1 MNLETLLYL
10 IWYGVQLMIGFN
22 LIWPLLLYGL
32 YLIRRRRSNTDQGA
46 MFPQGDYA
54 VIVTAYEQT
63 TMIPAVVDSLL
74 RLDHDQFMIY
84 VVADKCDVSSLRF
97 TDNRVVVLRPEE
109 VLAGNVKSHF
119 YAIDRFVRPHNRL
132 TIIDSDNLVEPTYL
146 TELDKS
152 FSRGFK
158 AVQGVRKAKN
168 TDSIFAYLDAARDL
182 YYHFYDGKILF
193 GSGSSATLAGS
204 GMAFTVDFYKE
215 CLLGKTIEGAG
226 FDKVLQYEIV
236 KRGERICFNES
247 AVVFD
252 QKTSHATQLVAQR
265 SRWINTWFKYF
276 TYGFS
281 LVKLGWAR
289 WNNNQFLFGTVLL
302 RPPLFVFLILSVLF
316 LVINWIMGS
325 VVSWIWLAGLVLFV
339 VGFFLSLYVSGA
351 ERGIYRA
358 LVNVPSFMFYQVLA
372 LMKSKR
378 ANAISVATKHTEYE
392 QKNDHKQLGS
402 EKSY

>member
-1 MNLETLLYL
+1 MNNQPGTA
-10 IWYGVQLMIGFN
+10 V
-22 LIWPLLLYGL
+22 
-32 YLIRRRRSNTDQGA
+32 S
-46 MFPQGDYA
+46 QGDYA

-63 TMIPAVVDSLL
+63 SMIPAVVDSLL
-74 RLDHDQFMIY
+74 RLDHDQFIIY

-97 TDNRVVVLRPEE
+97 NDNRVILLRPEE

-146 TELDKS
+146 SELDRS
-152 FSRGFK
+152 FALGFK

-168 TDSIFAYLDAARDL
+168 MDSIFARLDAARDL

-193 GSGSSATLAGS
+193 DGGSSATLAGS

-236 KRGERICFNES
+236 KRGERICFNEW
-247 AVVFD
+247 AIVFD
-252 QKTSHATQLVAQR
+252 QKTSHASQLVAQR

-281 LVKLGWAR
+281 LIKSSLVGWST
-289 WNNNQFLFGTVLL
+289 NKFLFGLVLL
-302 RPPLFVFLILSVLF
+302 RPPLFFFLMLSVLF
-316 LVINWIMGS
+316 LLINWLVGS
-325 VVSWIWLAGLVLFV
+325 VVALVWLVGLALFV
-339 VGFFLSLYVSGA
+339 AGFFLSLYASGA

-358 LVNVPSFMFYQVLA
+358 LINIPRFMFYQILA
-372 LMKSKR
+372 LMKSKK
-378 ANAISVATKHTEYE
+378 ANSISVATKHTEYE

>member
-1 MNLETLLYL
+1 MNPETLLHFV
-10 IWYGVQLMIGFN
+10 WYGIQLVVGFN
-22 LIWPLLLYGL
+22 LIWPVLLYGIYFVSRKTL
-32 YLIRRRRSNTDQGA
+32 STGQEAVGPR
-46 MFPQGDYA
+46 GDYA

-74 RLDHDQFMIY
+74 RLDHDQFIIY

-97 TDNRVVVLRPEE
+97 DDDRVVLLKPEE

-119 YAIDRFVRPHNRL
+119 FAIDRFLRPHDRL

-146 TELDKS
+146 KELDRS
-152 FSRGFK
+152 FNLGYN

-168 TDSIFAYLDAARDL
+168 MDSIFACLDAARDL

-193 GSGSSATLAGS
+193 GCGSSATLAGS
-204 GMAFTVDFYKE
+204 GMAFTVDLYKE
-215 CLLGKTIEGAG
+215 CLLGKAVEGAG

-236 KRGERICFNES
+236 KRGERICFNEW

-252 QKTSHATQLVAQR
+252 QKTSHADQLVAQR

-281 LVKLGWAR
+281 LVKSGLVKASR
-289 WNNNQFLFGTVLL
+289 NRFLFGTVLL

-316 LVINWIMGS
+316 LVINWIIGS
-325 VVSWIWLAGLVLFV
+325 ALTSVWLAGIGLFV
-339 VGFFLSLYVSGA
+339 AGFFLSLYASGA
-351 ERGIYRA
+351 DRGIYRA
-358 LVNVPSFMFYQVLA
+358 LINIPSFMFYQVLA
-372 LMKSKR
+372 LMKSKK
-378 ANAISVATKHTEYE
+378 ANVISVATKHTDYKQE
-392 QKNDHKQLGS
+392 NDQ
-402 EKSY
+402 